1 MARITEPQETKRA
14 LAFELWK
21 KAPMPMVTL
30 LKTLDVTRLVRLSRR
45 RGWKFHMLMCWCIGK
60 AAAQMEEFY
69 MLPVGDALMQYDRI
83 AVNTIVA
90 TDAGGIS
97 TCDIPF
103 SESLAVFSRDYLRLT
118 QQVRAGGEAHALD
131 ADCMVIG
138 TSALAEYAIDGAVN
152 FYAGGEYNNPFLI
165 WGKYRR
171 KWLKTVLPVS
181 FQFHHI
187 QMDGAEAA
195 RFLALLQREIDAC
208 GDR

>member
-1 MARITEPQETKRA
+1 
-14 LAFELWK
+14 
-21 KAPMPMVTL
+21 
-30 LKTLDVTRLVRLSRR
+30 
-45 RGWKFHMLMCWCIGK
+45 
-60 AAAQMEEFY
+60 
-69 MLPVGDALMQYDRI
+69 
-83 AVNTIVA
+83 
-90 TDAGGIS
+90 
-97 TCDIPF
+97 
-103 SESLAVFSRDYLRLT
+103 
-118 QQVRAGGEAHALD
+118 
-131 ADCMVIG
+131 MVIG

-171 KWLKTVLPVS
+171 KWLKTLLPVS